1 MTINRRTGCR
11 YQIRQRW
18 KNRPAL
24 CGAIARNS
32 TGEKTRTIGLWSIS
46 PFDDGSVKLA
56 DWVSYTLTGAEY
68 HSTGAYLG
76 EYAYDG
82 DSLYMTEDGFDVR
95 KTDDGGWE
103 TFMCDDDDEGSEKRL
118 LVVGWMEALVPA
130 PQWADL

>member
-1 MTINRRTGCR
+1 M
-11 YQIRQRW
+11 RW
-18 KNRPAL
+18 QSPETL
-24 CGAIARNS
+24 P
-32 TGEKTRTIGLWSIS
+32 EKDEDDRFMVYLA
-46 PFDDGSVKLA
+46 FDDGSVKLA